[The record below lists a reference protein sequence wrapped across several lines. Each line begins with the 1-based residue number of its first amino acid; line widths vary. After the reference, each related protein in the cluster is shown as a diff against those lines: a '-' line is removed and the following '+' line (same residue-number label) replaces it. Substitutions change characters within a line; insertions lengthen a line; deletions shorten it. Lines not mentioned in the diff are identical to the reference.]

1 MAKLIEVMYVG
12 NKPHAFDNVARS
24 GKSWAGKGD
33 VQEVTDAQAKLLI
46 KFPDQWQ
53 LADEADREAV
63 ETPVSITGKDEDGKD
78 VTVDPVALTQ
88 PLEKLNKTELTAL
101 AMDRFGKE
109 LDAKLSKKQMV
120 DQLEEWM
127 ETLDVT
133 SGKPE

>member
-1 MAKLIEVMYVG
+1 MAKLIAVVYVG

-24 GKSWAGKGD
+24 GKSWSGKGD
-33 VQEVTDAQAKLLI
+33 IQEVTDAQAKQLL

-53 LADEADREAV
+53 LADEADLAQVNAPTAV
-63 ETPVSITGKDEDGKD
+63 VGTDEDGEQ
-78 VTVDPVALTQ
+78 VAIDPETLTK
-88 PLEKLNKTELTAL
+88 PIEKMNKAELTAL

-109 LDAKLSKKQMV
+109 LDAKLSKKQMI

-133 SGKPE
+133 SGTPE